1 MNPLNLDDPDDV
13 VATLAAAAETTTDAD
28 LREAYQCAATAI
40 YSDSRAGWWP
50 DDHPLLAAL
59 ARHAHAHR
67 GNPETGGLTHAQEGT

>member
-1 MNPLNLDDPDDV
+1 MNPLNLNDPDDV

-28 LREAYQCAATAI
+28 LREAYQYAAIAI

-67 GNPETGGLTHAQEGT
+67 DHPEPGGLTHTQEWT

>member
-1 MNPLNLDDPDDV
+1 MNPLNLNDPDDV

-28 LREAYQCAATAI
+28 LREAYQYAAIAI

-59 ARHAHAHR
+59 ARHAHR
-67 GNPETGGLTHAQEGT
+67 GHPETGGLTHTRQEEP

>member
-1 MNPLNLDDPDDV
+1 MTSLNLNDPDDV

-28 LREAYQCAATAI
+28 LREAYQYAAISI

-59 ARHAHAHR
+59 ARHAHR
-67 GNPETGGLTHAQEGT
+67 GHPETGGLTHTQEGT

>member
-13 VATLAAAAETTTDAD
+13 VATLAAAAETATDAD
-28 LREAYQCAATAI
+28 LREAYKCAASAI

-59 ARHAHAHR
+59 ARHAHRHR
-67 GNPETGGLTHAQEGT
+67 GHPETGGLTASQEGT

>member
-1 MNPLNLDDPDDV
+1 MNPLNLNDPDDI

-28 LREAYQCAATAI
+28 LREAYQHAATAI

-59 ARHAHAHR
+59 ARHAHR
-67 GNPETGGLTHAQEGT
+67 GHPETGGLTASQEGT